1 MGILDAASDP
11 TRLIATVIA
20 FIAAISV
27 HEACHALAATW
38 LGDSTPKSQG
48 RLTLNPIR
56 HLDPMGTL
64 LLVVAG
70 FGWGKPVTVNPL
82 NLRFG
87 IRRGMAIVSAAGP
100 GSNIAMAALLGP
112 VFRQVT
118 GESSGILP
126 NSEFLA
132 QVIIAVVAIN
142 VLLAIFNLIP
152 IPPLDGFGVLYGVVG
167 AETAQALE
175 PLRKYGPLILIGV
188 IFLGPIFGIRLLQG
202 IVLPPM
208 EYLVNLFIGR

>member
-1 MGILDAASDP
+1 MGLLDVASDP
-11 TRLIATVIA
+11 RRLIALAIA
-20 FIAAISV
+20 FIAAISI
-27 HEACHALAATW
+27 HEFCHALAATW
-38 LGDSTPKSQG
+38 LGDPTPRSQG

-64 LLVVAG
+64 VLVVAG
-70 FGWGKPVTVNPL
+70 FGWGKPVIVNPL

-100 GSNIAMAALLGP
+100 ASNIAMAALLGP
-112 VFRQVT
+112 AYRQVA
-118 GESSGILP
+118 GGSPGILP

-132 QVIIAVVAIN
+132 EIVIAVIAIN

-152 IPPLDGFGVLYGVVG
+152 LPPLDGFGVLYGIVG
-167 AETAQALE
+167 PETAEVLE
-175 PLRKYGPLILIGV
+175 PLRRYGPIILVGV
-188 IFLGPIFGIRLLQG
+188 IFIGPFFGIRLLQG

-208 EYLVNLFIGR
+208 GYLVNLFIGS